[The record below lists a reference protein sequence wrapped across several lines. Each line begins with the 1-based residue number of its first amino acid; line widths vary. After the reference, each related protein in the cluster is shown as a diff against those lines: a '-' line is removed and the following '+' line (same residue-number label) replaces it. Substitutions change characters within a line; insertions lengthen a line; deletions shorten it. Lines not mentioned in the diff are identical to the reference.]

1 MQLDATPSP
10 GSQSAISFDVSRDEL
25 PRSGTTGGGG
35 LFGGIGSDLQINLTM
50 LGVGL
55 LPGGLQS
62 LLGTLLRDLLNL
74 LVATIIDPLL
84 ELLGLRLAGAD
95 VELIDVREGPIELI
109 L

>member
-1 MQLDATPSP
+1 MSVVTSCP
-10 GSQSAISFDVSRDEL
+10 GAGRLAAEDCSAAF
-25 PRSGTTGGGG
+25 
-35 LFGGIGSDLQINLTM
+35 GSDLQINLTM